1 ASACVEESE
10 QPGIH
15 EVGPRHG
22 GDVVGARNEL
32 GDDAGLHATGARQ
45 RRGRIVELL
54 VLADQQQHRAIDVAQ
69 FGSRISGGASGGPP
83 GVTHVI
89 ASGPPDAPLAIT
101 CVTPSAVSMAS
112 AALAIE
118 TALGVT

>member
-54 VLADQQQHRAIDVAQ
+54 VLADQQQHRGIDVAQ
-69 FGSRISGGASGGPP
+69 FGSRISGGASGGP
-83 GVTHVI
+83 
-89 ASGPPDAPLAIT
+89 LAIT
-101 CVTPSAVSMAS
+101 CVTPSAASMSSASQATGQSAS
-112 AALAIE
+112 AVWQAAR
-118 TALGVT
+118 